1 MRNYAHDGHL
11 SIRYGPDIV
20 KELRLPADTAQQ
32 GEDVFHYGPA
42 AAQHNFGFREV
53 KILEGNTG
61 YIRLSEI
68 NISAKSLPVLYAA
81 MQLVARTQALII
93 DLRNNGGGG
102 SDVGAVLESYFLP
115 KNVPL
120 LELQGRNGPLETV
133 RTVPWL
139 LEEKYRQPLY
149 ILVNKGTASAAEALA
164 FTLQAQKRAV
174 IIGQASAGGA
184 HMNSWYPVNE

>member
-1 MRNYAHDGHL
+1 KEKGAQTAQHLLTSYRQGAFRTAASWQAFDSIATVLLRNYAHDGHL
-11 SIRYGPDIV
+11 YVRYGPDIV

-102 SDVGAVLESYFLP
+102 SDVGAVL
-115 KNVPL
+115 
-120 LELQGRNGPLETV
+120 
-133 RTVPWL
+133 
-139 LEEKYRQPLY
+139 
-149 ILVNKGTASAAEALA
+149 
-164 FTLQAQKRAV
+164 
-174 IIGQASAGGA
+174 
-184 HMNSWYPVNE
+184 